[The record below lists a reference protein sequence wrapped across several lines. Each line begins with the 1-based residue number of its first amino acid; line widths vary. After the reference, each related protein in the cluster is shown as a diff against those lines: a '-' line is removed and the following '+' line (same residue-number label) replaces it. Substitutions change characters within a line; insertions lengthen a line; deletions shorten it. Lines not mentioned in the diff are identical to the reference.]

1 MKTRPLG
8 RRAPRAR
15 SIALAGP
22 LARPFARPVTL
33 AALAATVALA
43 ATACSGPAASGGPEK
58 VTVWIM
64 KDSVT
69 DAFLDRFRTGFEAEH
84 EDIDLDIQIQEWDG
98 IGEKVTAALASKDAP
113 DVIEV
118 GNTQVAQ
125 YAASGGVRDLSD
137 RTAELGG
144 GDWLPGLAEPGRVDG
159 KQYGI
164 PWYGAS
170 RVVIYHKDLFARAGV
185 TAPPKTQAEWL
196 AVTAKLNRGGT
207 QGIYLPGQ
215 NWYTLAGF
223 IWEEGGDLAVQDGGG
238 TAWKGALD
246 TPRALAGM
254 NFYRQLQALGKGP
267 KDADEAKPPQAEV
280 FAKGDVAQIIAVPGG
295 AKIVEEINPAL
306 KGKLGFFPIPGKTAA
321 EPGAVFTGGSDFIV
335 PEASHHPDA
344 AYEVV
349 KALAGEKWQTD
360 MARTMSYVPNRTSLA
375 RVIQDDEGTAAMA
388 AGAAQ
393 GRATPNSPQWAAVEA
408 TNPIKQY
415 MTAVLTGTDPAR
427 AAATASRSI
436 TKTLGS

>member
-1 MKTRPLG
+1 MKTRPLAG
-8 RRAPRAR
+8 
-15 SIALAGP
+15 SVAL
-22 LARPFARPVTL
+22 V
-33 AALAATVALA
+33 AAVALA
-43 ATACSGPAASGGPEK
+43 TTACGGPGDPAASGGPEK

-69 DAFLDRFRTGFEAEH
+69 DAFLARFRAGFEAEH
-84 EDIDLDIQIQEWDG
+84 EDIDLDLQIQEWDG

-125 YAASGGVRDLSD
+125 YAASGGVRDLSS
-137 RTAELGG
+137 RTADLNGA
-144 GDWLPGLAEPGRVDG
+144 DWLPGLAEPGRVDG
-159 KQYGI
+159 RQYGV
-164 PWYGAS
+164 PWYAAN
-170 RVVIYHKDLFARAGV
+170 RVVIYHKELFARAGV

-215 NWYTLAGF
+215 NWYTLSGF
-223 IWEEGGDLAVQDGGG
+223 VWEAGGDLAVREG
-238 TAWKGALD
+238 TTWKGALD
-246 TPRALAGM
+246 TPQALAGM
-254 NFYRQLQALGKGP
+254 DFYRQLQALGKGP
-267 KDADEAKPPQAEV
+267 KDSDEAKPPQAEV
-280 FAKGDVAQIIAVPGG
+280 FAKGDVAQIVAVPGG

-306 KGKLGFFPIPGKTAA
+306 KGKLGFFPVPGRAA
-321 EPGAVFTGGSDFIV
+321 ERPGAVFTGGSDLIV
-335 PEASHHPDA
+335 PEASGHPDA
-344 AYEVV
+344 AYQVV

-375 RVIQDDEGTAAMA
+375 HVIQDDEGTAAMA
-388 AGAAQ
+388 AGAAR

-415 MTAVLTGTDPAR
+415 MTAVLTGTDPGR
-427 AAATASRSI
+427 AAATASASI
-436 TKTLGS
+436 TRTLGS

>member
-1 MKTRPLG
+1 MKTR
-8 RRAPRAR
+8 
-15 SIALAGP
+15 S
-22 LARPFARPVTL
+22 L
-33 AALAATVALA
+33 AAPVALA
-43 ATACSGPAASGGPEK
+43 ATLALCVTACGSTDDPKAGGPGK

-69 DAFLDRFRTGFEAEH
+69 DDFLTRFRTDFEATH
-84 EDIDLDIQIQEWDG
+84 QGTTLDIQIQEWDG

-137 RTAELGG
+137 KVDELNGA
-144 GDWLPGLAEPGRVDG
+144 DWLPGLAEPGRIDG

-164 PWYGAS
+164 PWYAAS
-170 RVVIYHKDLFARAGV
+170 RVVIYHKDLFAQAGI
-185 TAPPKTQAEWL
+185 TAPPKTRDEWL
-196 AVTAKLNRGGT
+196 AVTAKLNKGST

-215 NWYTLAGF
+215 NWYALAGF
-223 IWEEGGDLAVQDGGG
+223 IWEDGGDLAVRDGKE
-238 TAWKGALD
+238 WKGALD
-246 TPRALAGM
+246 TPEALAGM
-254 NFYRQLQALGKGP
+254 DFYRQLQALGKGP
-267 KDADEAKPPQAEV
+267 KDSDEAKPPQADA
-280 FAKGDVAQIIAVPGG
+280 FAKGDIAQIIAVPGG
-295 AKIVEEINPAL
+295 AKIVEEANPAL
-306 KGKLGFFPIPGKTAA
+306 KGKLGFFPIPGKSADK
-321 EPGAVFTGGSDFIV
+321 PGAVFTGGSDLIV
-335 PEASHHPDA
+335 PEASAHPEA

-349 KALAGEKWQTD
+349 KALAGEKWQTE
-360 MARTMSYVPNRTSLA
+360 MARTMSYVPNRTPLA
-375 RVIQDDEGTAAMA
+375 RVIQDDPGTAAMA

-415 MTAVLTGTDPAR
+415 LTAVLTGTDPAK
-427 AAATASRSI
+427 AAKDASESI